1 MQPPLEQY
9 ENLGSTNL
17 FVSLQKN
24 TVYYWRIF
32 SEDSVGNNSISQVQS
47 FRVIESVSYTHLRAH
62 ET

>member
-1 MQPPLEQY
+1 MSKKLVFSGVQPTG
-9 ENLGSTNL
+9 NLHLGNYLGALKS

-47 FRVIESVSYTHLRAH
+47 FRVIE
-62 ET
+62 

>member
-47 FRVIESVSYTHLRAH
+47 FRVIE
-62 ET
+62 